1 MALADKPHYASRHRA
16 GRERLKAHIA
26 EQGDDFIDQF
36 HIGISFL
43 SDFIM

>member
-1 MALADKPHYASRHRA
+1 MALADKPHFASRHRA
-16 GRERLKAHIA
+16 GRERLKTHIA
-26 EQGDDFIDQF
+26 EQGDDFVDQF